1 MFSPGM
7 LVRGVIE
14 CAARVFWVLGVPGD
28 SPEQVLARAYL
39 EELLSAEEA
48 KKAAGRMGGKETG
61 IYKQQLKAYTD
72 MRAEIVGR
80 FGGATKEDVGKGLL
94 CGQTRPK
101 PHEAVIDMYALL
113 EKTGVST
120 VTSEASKGMY
130 DYLSNVTHPTLYPTR
145 QLTQWVTHPDD
156 PNEVVA
162 QLSLEVSSVERE
174 VVVAMQAYFHVISY
188 VTSFY
193 GWGTEVFDK
202 LQAEWKKVLPGTFR

>member
-80 FGGATKEDVGKGLL
+80 FGAPPKRTSARGSCAGKRGRSH
-94 CGQTRPK
+94 TRRSSTCTRCWRRP
-101 PHEAVIDMYALL
+101 
-113 EKTGVST
+113 VSR
-120 VTSEASKGMY
+120 
-130 DYLSNVTHPTLYPTR
+130 P
-145 QLTQWVTHPDD
+145 
-156 PNEVVA
+156 
-162 QLSLEVSSVERE
+162 
-174 VVVAMQAYFHVISY
+174 
-188 VTSFY
+188 
-193 GWGTEVFDK
+193 
-202 LQAEWKKVLPGTFR
+202 